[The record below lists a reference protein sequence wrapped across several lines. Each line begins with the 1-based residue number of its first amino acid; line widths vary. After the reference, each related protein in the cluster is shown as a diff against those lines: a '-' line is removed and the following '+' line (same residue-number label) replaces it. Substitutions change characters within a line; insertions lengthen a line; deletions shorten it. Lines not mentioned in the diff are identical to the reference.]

1 MNSPMIYNDKDI
13 DQTILKISSILLSLL
28 CFSRRKKRKK
38 RKRKSRYRNIGKRIR
53 TLFDGGGWVM
63 YWHVY
68 VIVAICRRR
77 KREKEGGESR
87 GKVDGVWREREGVS
101 SGGRGWTRN
110 ASRDC
115 VEDVYLRVIAHGYPR
130 SLSNHPPLSLSL
142 SILTSL
148 FLFYR
153 ENGNSLEIFKG
164 EYHSRVPSSF
174 DEFFFP
180 LISFTID
187 FDFPAIIIRLYYNAN
202 IKRYVCVF
210 KRFFS
215 KIKTQPRFSSPTQFR
230 PHKSRL
236 NLIHAPSEKQ
246 PSPNDTHIS
255 LWYNT

>member
-1 MNSPMIYNDKDI
+1 MGYVLARVRNCSY
-13 DQTILKISSILLSLL
+13 LSEEEA
-28 CFSRRKKRKK
+28 RERGWWEPG
-38 RKRKSRYRNIGKRIR
+38 KSRWG
-53 TLFDGGGWVM
+53 VE
-63 YWHVY
+63 
-68 VIVAICRRR
+68 
-77 KREKEGGESR
+77 RE
-87 GKVDGVWREREGVS
+87 REREGVS